1 MQRGYAR
8 KRGFTL
14 IELMIVVAIVAV
26 LAAIALPS
34 YQDYVRKGRRADGR
48 SLLQGMSLA
57 QEKWRLGHTT
67 YGLEADLPSPTSTYY
82 TMAVVAGSTATDY
95 ELTATAKAGTSQ
107 ANDTGCTIIQFK
119 VQAGV
124 VSYLPDDSYKCWGK

>member
-14 IELMIVVAIVAV
+14 IELMIVVAVIAV
-26 LAAIALPS
+26 LGAIALPS
-34 YQDYVRKGRRADGR
+34 YQDYVRKGRRADAR

-67 YGLEADLPSPTSTYY
+67 YGLRPICLRRPAPTTPWQ
-82 TMAVVAGSTATDY
+82 
-95 ELTATAKAGTSQ
+95 LLQ
-107 ANDTGCTIIQFK
+107 
-119 VQAGV
+119 VQ
-124 VSYLPDDSYKCWGK
+124 PPPITN